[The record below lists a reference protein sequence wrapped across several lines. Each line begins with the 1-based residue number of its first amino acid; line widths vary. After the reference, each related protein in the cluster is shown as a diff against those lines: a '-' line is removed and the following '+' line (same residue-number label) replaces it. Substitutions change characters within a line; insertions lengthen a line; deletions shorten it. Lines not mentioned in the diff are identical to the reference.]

1 MTTTRAPASYWA
13 NIARANLAAAKA
25 AREAETAETADER
38 DDDE

>member
-13 NIARANLAAAKA
+13 SIARANLAAAKA
-25 AREAETAETADER
+25 AREAETAETTDER